1 MFQNSWN
8 IKSHPEHRQ
17 ATGKKREAILT
28 ILVRTIRP
36 ATANTRRIA
45 PNQLREVSRRLAE
58 SRLAPIIQLALETP
72 RVDRRTSIRVAGSE
86 VLTGRP
92 AL

>member
-1 MFQNSWN
+1 V
-8 IKSHPEHRQ
+8 IILLKHRSCLWKEK
-17 ATGKKREAILT
+17 ATLT

-36 ATANTRRIA
+36 ATANTRSIA

-58 SRLAPIIQLALETP
+58 SRLAPIILLPLEAP
-72 RVDRRTSIRVAGSE
+72 RVDRRTSIRVARCE
-86 VLTGRP
+86 VLAGRP